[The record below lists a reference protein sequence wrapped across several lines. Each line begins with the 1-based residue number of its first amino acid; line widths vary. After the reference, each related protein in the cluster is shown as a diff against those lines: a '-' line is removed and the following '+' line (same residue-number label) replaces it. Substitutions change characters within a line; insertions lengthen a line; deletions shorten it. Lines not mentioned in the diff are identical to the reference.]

1 MPNPTETTPELPRV
15 GVKSDVSKLTTE
27 ELIAAIDK
35 SEDAYMD
42 QMWES
47 CYQFADLYRRRD
59 WTVGLN
65 ARPRNFHFV
74 QYVQQLFPR
83 RGYTEN
89 ELMTR
94 VDCYNVY
101 ASFNDPEIVAK
112 IKEFGALTKPHTA
125 LVWVR
130 MHRND
135 PVKVK
140 EILDLCQRTS
150 AMNLRAALR
159 AKFPLKPG
167 SLPQRQIKSR
177 GNGVSGEGVIQYLAT
192 RQSLGVIADEL
203 FVPRQTATEMEIEY
217 AYYAVVQSYILDINE
232 KASVDD
238 VFFQMVQA
246 WIDGL
251 DPTTRANLLRAAYQ
265 RWLTTAVEMKN
276 ADAEKWPFST
286 PDEQMAAAK

>member
-1 MPNPTETTPELPRV
+1 LPNPTENTPELPRV
-15 GVKSDVSKLTTE
+15 GVKTDVSKLTTE
-27 ELIAAIDK
+27 ELIAAIDT
-35 SEDAYMD
+35 SENAYMD

-47 CYQFADLYRRRD
+47 CYQFADLYRRRE

-74 QYVQQLFPR
+74 QYVQQLFQK
-83 RGYTEN
+83 RGYSEN

-101 ASFNDPEIVAK
+101 ASFNDPEIVTK

-130 MHRND
+130 LHKDN
-135 PVKVK
+135 PAKIK

-192 RQSLGVIADEL
+192 RQSLGVIAEEL

-217 AYYAVVQSYILDINE
+217 AYYAVMQSYILDINE
-232 KASVDD
+232 KATVDD

-246 WIDGL
+246 WIDNL
-251 DPTTRANLLRAAYQ
+251 DPTTRSDLLRAAHQ

-276 ADAEKWPFST
+276 ADANKWPFST
-286 PDEQMAAAK
+286 PDEQAAA